1 MVGRAGREFEGDGM
15 LLLGI
20 EAKWMRLGELSKGDF
35 LRTFPLAAS
44 GKQ

>member
-1 MVGRAGREFEGDGM
+1 MVGRAGKEFEGDGM

-20 EAKWMRLGELSKGDF
+20 EVKVDAVGELSKGDF

-44 GKQ
+44 GNQ